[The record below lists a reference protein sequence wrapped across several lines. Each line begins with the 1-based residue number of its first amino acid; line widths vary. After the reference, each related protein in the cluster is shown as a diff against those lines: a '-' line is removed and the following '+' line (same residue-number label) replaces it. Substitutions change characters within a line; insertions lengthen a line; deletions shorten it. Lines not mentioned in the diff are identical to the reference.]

1 LSTWHPWERVKHFIS
16 REYKRNKAIKKHM
29 QAVKGRIDIRRESV
43 VNASNRHELENS
55 DAQWK

>member
-1 LSTWHPWERVKHFIS
+1 MS

-29 QAVKGRIDIRRESV
+29 QAVKGKIDIRRESV

-55 DAQWK
+55 DVKWK

>member
-1 LSTWHPWERVKHFIS
+1 MANNTPKMAKN
-16 REYKRNKAIKKHM
+16 YADYKAIKKHM